1 MRFYGDAR
9 RMPIPSD
16 SVACVV
22 TSPPYFGLANYD
34 SGDDRELGRD
44 TLDRY
49 IYDLRLVA
57 AEVDRVADARAV
69 WWLNIGDSF
78 AGSGGAGGDYNRGGK
93 RDGVPKVRPGAAGL
107 AGPQQ
112 ILVPQR
118 VAIAL
123 QNDGWLVRKWITWDQ
138 GGPLPE
144 DPRHVRRPLRS
155 SEVIMMLTRGRDHR
169 WNPEAQ
175 RELGL
180 GDVWSFG
187 RERRAIKRG
196 LRAFPPELP
205 RRCILLSTEPGDVV
219 LDPFGGSGTTVE
231 VAESLD
237 RIGWDIELKEEV
249 QPFERGNGD

>member
-9 RMPIPSD
+9 DMSLIPPS

-34 SGDDRELGRD
+34 SEDPRELGRD
-44 TLDRY
+44 SLTQYVD
-49 IYDLRLVA
+49 DLR
-57 AEVDRVADARAV
+57 RVGQELLWVTDDRAV

-78 AGSGGAGGDYNRGGK
+78 AGSGGAGGDYNKGGK
-93 RDGVPKVRPGAAGL
+93 RDGVPKVRPGYTGL

-112 ILVPQR
+112 VLVPQR
-118 VAIAL
+118 VALAL
-123 QNDGWLVRKWITWDQ
+123 QASGWFVRKWITWDQ
-138 GGPLPE
+138 GGVLPE

-155 SEVIMMLTRGRDHR
+155 SEVIMMLTRGADHR
-169 WNPEAQ
+169 WNPDAQ

-187 RERRAIKRG
+187 RESRPSKRG

-205 RRCILLSTEPGDVV
+205 RRCILLSTEPGEVV
-219 LDPFGGSGTTVE
+219 FDPFGGSGTTVE

-237 RIGWDIELKEEV
+237 RIGWDLELRPEV
-249 QPFERGNGD
+249 QPFQRPGV